1 MREVLS
7 SEWLKLRSV
16 NSTRTAIGAAAAM
29 VLAGVLWTFYVSGV
43 AEDRGGML
51 RAAAPEAGFLPLTQV
66 SLALI
71 GVLAITSEH
80 ATGTIRASLVAVP
93 KRSTLLLAKTAVV
106 TMTTFAAGSAILL
119 VTYASSRLIAGDRRL
134 GFNDASFADDL
145 PMLAA
150 SALSVTVLALVGLGL
165 GFATRSTAAAV
176 VSVVALLFVLPGI
189 ANYLP
194 SPWNAQVS
202 ALLLPNLVPQ
212 IAGRHLSTRLGEG
225 FLPPWAAA
233 IALVAYAVGALAVGL
248 HLLRKRDA

>member
-1 MREVLS
+1 MKEVLS

-16 NSTRTAIGAAAAM
+16 DSTRTAIGAAAAT

-43 AEDRGGML
+43 AEDRGGAL
-51 RAAAPEAGFLPLTQV
+51 RAAAPEQGFLPLTQV
-66 SLALI
+66 SLAMI

-80 ATGTIRASLVAVP
+80 ATGTIRATLIAVP

-106 TMTTFAAGSAILL
+106 AMTTFTAGCAILL

-134 GFNDASFADDL
+134 GFNDASFTDDL
-145 PMLAA
+145 PMLVA

-194 SPWNAQVS
+194 SPWNARVS

-212 IAGRHLSTRLGEG
+212 IAGRHLATRLGEG
-225 FLPPWAAA
+225 FLPPWAAV
-233 IALVAYAVGALAVGL
+233 IAFAAYAVAALAVGF
-248 HLLRKRDA
+248 HMLRKRDA